1 MLTIILLIGTAASVE
16 NVSSAYGWVFNAA
29 NDSATF
35 QTPSGLW
42 GGLINGSLYIQINNR
57 SVYIRNSTAL
67 CVVPAAQLVRI
78 NRTIANAADVKQQSG
93 VEVKRTEWETRLI
106 LEGSGYVISETK
118 PLTDISADG
127 QPINVAVK
135 KRNGE
140 WVEGKNLTLVVI
152 K

>member
-1 MLTIILLIGTAASVE
+1 MKTISSLSIWLFVLTIILLIGTAASVE

-93 VEVKRTEWETRLI
+93 VEVKRTEWET
-106 LEGSGYVISETK
+106 K

>member
-1 MLTIILLIGTAASVE
+1 
-16 NVSSAYGWVFNAA
+16 
-29 NDSATF
+29 
-35 QTPSGLW
+35 
-42 GGLINGSLYIQINNR
+42 
-57 SVYIRNSTAL
+57 
-67 CVVPAAQLVRI
+67 VVPAAQLVRI